1 MFVAVSVLPVRGFSR
16 LQRVRISLPAP
27 ISAKIEIDSIARS
40 IPGVYTAQWK
50 AKRQYLFVAYDR
62 TRTTKKRIIAS
73 FMHRFQKENH
83 NFANNAGT
91 APANETITTR
101 EYEEDLDDE
110 DYDDFLDEE
119 EDEVETAIR
128 EDIETI
134 ISAGFVPQGGVSA
147 LITPEY
153 TTCYSQAFFRKK

>member
-1 MFVAVSVLPVRGFSR
+1 MAYSIELEGRTIFLA
-16 LQRVRISLPAP
+16 
-27 ISAKIEIDSIARS
+27 AKAETALGDYIVYEWNDGIF
-40 IPGVYTAQWK
+40 IPEDDEEW
-50 AKRQYLFVAYDR
+50 D
-62 TRTTKKRIIAS
+62 
-73 FMHRFQKENH
+73 
-83 NFANNAGT
+83 
-91 APANETITTR
+91 
-101 EYEEDLDDE
+101 YEEEEDDEDLVEEDFEDDELEDE

-134 ISAGFVPQGGVSA
+134 LKAGFMPQGGVSA

>member
-1 MFVAVSVLPVRGFSR
+1 MAYSIKLEGRTIFLA
-16 LQRVRISLPAP
+16 
-27 ISAKIEIDSIARS
+27 AKAETALGDYIVYEWNDGIF
-40 IPGVYTAQWK
+40 IPEDDEEW
-50 AKRQYLFVAYDR
+50 D
-62 TRTTKKRIIAS
+62 
-73 FMHRFQKENH
+73 
-83 NFANNAGT
+83 
-91 APANETITTR
+91 
-101 EYEEDLDDE
+101 YEEEEDDEDLVEEDFEDDELEDE

-134 ISAGFVPQGGVSA
+134 LKAGFMPQGGVSA

>member
-1 MFVAVSVLPVRGFSR
+1 MAYSIELEGRTIFLA
-16 LQRVRISLPAP
+16 
-27 ISAKIEIDSIARS
+27 AKAETALGDYIVYEWNDGIF
-40 IPGVYTAQWK
+40 IPEDDEEW
-50 AKRQYLFVAYDR
+50 D
-62 TRTTKKRIIAS
+62 
-73 FMHRFQKENH
+73 
-83 NFANNAGT
+83 
-91 APANETITTR
+91 
-101 EYEEDLDDE
+101 YEEEEDDEDLVEEDFEDDELEDE

-134 ISAGFVPQGGVSA
+134 LKAGFMPHGGVSA

>member
-1 MFVAVSVLPVRGFSR
+1 MAYSIELEGRTIFLA
-16 LQRVRISLPAP
+16 
-27 ISAKIEIDSIARS
+27 AKAETAMGDYIVYEWNDGIF
-40 IPGVYTAQWK
+40 IPEDDEDW
-50 AKRQYLFVAYDR
+50 
-62 TRTTKKRIIAS
+62 
-73 FMHRFQKENH
+73 
-83 NFANNAGT
+83 
-91 APANETITTR
+91 
-101 EYEEDLDDE
+101 EYEDDELDDD

-134 ISAGFVPQGGVSA
+134 LAAGFVPQGGVSA

>member
-1 MFVAVSVLPVRGFSR
+1 MAYSIELEGRTIFLA
-16 LQRVRISLPAP
+16 
-27 ISAKIEIDSIARS
+27 AKAETPMGDYIVYEWNDGIF
-40 IPGVYTAQWK
+40 IPEDDEDW
-50 AKRQYLFVAYDR
+50 
-62 TRTTKKRIIAS
+62 
-73 FMHRFQKENH
+73 
-83 NFANNAGT
+83 
-91 APANETITTR
+91 
-101 EYEEDLDDE
+101 EYEDDDEDVELELEEEFEDDDLDDE

-134 ISAGFVPQGGVSA
+134 LAAGFVPQGGVSA

>member
-1 MFVAVSVLPVRGFSR
+1 MAYSIELEGRTIFLA
-16 LQRVRISLPAP
+16 
-27 ISAKIEIDSIARS
+27 AKAETPMGDYIVYEWNDGIF
-40 IPGVYTAQWK
+40 IPEDDEDW
-50 AKRQYLFVAYDR
+50 
-62 TRTTKKRIIAS
+62 
-73 FMHRFQKENH
+73 
-83 NFANNAGT
+83 
-91 APANETITTR
+91 
-101 EYEEDLDDE
+101 EYEDDDEDVELELEEEFEDDDLDDE

-147 LITPEY
+147 LITPKY

>member
-1 MFVAVSVLPVRGFSR
+1 MAYSIELEGRTIFLA
-16 LQRVRISLPAP
+16 
-27 ISAKIEIDSIARS
+27 AKAETPMGDYIVYEWNDGIF
-40 IPGVYTAQWK
+40 IPEDDEDW
-50 AKRQYLFVAYDR
+50 
-62 TRTTKKRIIAS
+62 
-73 FMHRFQKENH
+73 
-83 NFANNAGT
+83 
-91 APANETITTR
+91 
-101 EYEEDLDDE
+101 EYEDDEELAEEDFEDEELDDDD

-134 ISAGFVPQGGVSA
+134 LAAGFVPQGGVSA

>member
-1 MFVAVSVLPVRGFSR
+1 MAYSIELEGRTIFLAAKAETAVGDYIVYEWNDGIF
-16 LQRVRISLPAP
+16 
-27 ISAKIEIDSIARS
+27 
-40 IPGVYTAQWK
+40 IPEDDEDW
-50 AKRQYLFVAYDR
+50 
-62 TRTTKKRIIAS
+62 
-73 FMHRFQKENH
+73 
-83 NFANNAGT
+83 
-91 APANETITTR
+91 
-101 EYEEDLDDE
+101 EYEDDDEDVELELEEEFEDDDLDDE

>member
-1 MFVAVSVLPVRGFSR
+1 MAYSIELEGRTIFLA
-16 LQRVRISLPAP
+16 
-27 ISAKIEIDSIARS
+27 AKAETPMGDYIVYEWNDGIF
-40 IPGVYTAQWK
+40 IPEDDEDW
-50 AKRQYLFVAYDR
+50 
-62 TRTTKKRIIAS
+62 
-73 FMHRFQKENH
+73 
-83 NFANNAGT
+83 
-91 APANETITTR
+91 
-101 EYEEDLDDE
+101 EYEDDDEDVELELEEEFEDDDLDDE

-134 ISAGFVPQGGVSA
+134 LAAGFIPQGGVSA

>member
-1 MFVAVSVLPVRGFSR
+1 MAYSIELEGRTIFLA
-16 LQRVRISLPAP
+16 
-27 ISAKIEIDSIARS
+27 AKAETPMGDYIVYEWNDGIF
-40 IPGVYTAQWK
+40 IPEDDEDW
-50 AKRQYLFVAYDR
+50 
-62 TRTTKKRIIAS
+62 
-73 FMHRFQKENH
+73 
-83 NFANNAGT
+83 
-91 APANETITTR
+91 
-101 EYEEDLDDE
+101 EYEDEEDEDDEELVEEDFEDEELDDD

-134 ISAGFVPQGGVSA
+134 LAAGFIPQGGVSA

>member
-1 MFVAVSVLPVRGFSR
+1 MAYSIELEGRTIVL
-16 LQRVRISLPAP
+16 A
-27 ISAKIEIDSIARS
+27 AKAETPMGDYIVYEWNDGIF
-40 IPGVYTAQWK
+40 IPEDDEDW
-50 AKRQYLFVAYDR
+50 
-62 TRTTKKRIIAS
+62 
-73 FMHRFQKENH
+73 
-83 NFANNAGT
+83 
-91 APANETITTR
+91 
-101 EYEEDLDDE
+101 EYEDDDEDVELELEEEFEDDDLDDE

-153 TTCYSQAFFRKK
+153 TTCYSQAFYRKK

>member
-1 MFVAVSVLPVRGFSR
+1 MAYSIELEGRTIFLA
-16 LQRVRISLPAP
+16 
-27 ISAKIEIDSIARS
+27 AKAETPMGDYIVYEWNDGIF
-40 IPGVYTAQWK
+40 IPEDDEDWE
-50 AKRQYLFVAYDR
+50 YDDLDEDDD
-62 TRTTKKRIIAS
+62 TDL
-73 FMHRFQKENH
+73 EL
-83 NFANNAGT
+83 
-91 APANETITTR
+91 ED

>member
-1 MFVAVSVLPVRGFSR
+1 MAYSIELEGRTIFLA
-16 LQRVRISLPAP
+16 
-27 ISAKIEIDSIARS
+27 AKAETPMGDYIVYEWNDGIF
-40 IPGVYTAQWK
+40 IPEDDEDW
-50 AKRQYLFVAYDR
+50 
-62 TRTTKKRIIAS
+62 
-73 FMHRFQKENH
+73 
-83 NFANNAGT
+83 
-91 APANETITTR
+91 
-101 EYEEDLDDE
+101 EYEDDDEDVELELEEEFEDDDLDDE

-134 ISAGFVPQGGVSA
+134 ISAGFVPQGGVYA

>member
-1 MFVAVSVLPVRGFSR
+1 MAYSIELEGRTIFLA
-16 LQRVRISLPAP
+16 
-27 ISAKIEIDSIARS
+27 AKAETALGDYIVYEWNDGIF
-40 IPGVYTAQWK
+40 IPEDDEEWDYEEEEDDEDLV
-50 AKRQYLFVAYDR
+50 
-62 TRTTKKRIIAS
+62 
-73 FMHRFQKENH
+73 
-83 NFANNAGT
+83 
-91 APANETITTR
+91 
-101 EYEEDLDDE
+101 EEDLEDDELEDE

-134 ISAGFVPQGGVSA
+134 LKAGFMPQGGVSA